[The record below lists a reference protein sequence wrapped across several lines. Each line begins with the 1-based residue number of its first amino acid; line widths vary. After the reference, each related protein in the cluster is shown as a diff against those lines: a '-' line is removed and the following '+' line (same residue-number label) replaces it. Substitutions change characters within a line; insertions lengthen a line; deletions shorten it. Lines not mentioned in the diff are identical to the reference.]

1 MNTLLNPWSLR
12 LSCNGYRKWLRG
24 NDLRSAFA
32 GGQFYARQCRDL
44 EVSGDIGAAPVVVRR
59 NPIRRPVP
67 GRKDGDMADQQLDAS
82 TRLAVERTRLAN
94 ERTLMAWIRTSTS
107 LIAFGFTIFKF
118 FQYLATQEHRHTIVS
133 PWVVGM
139 AMILV
144 GLTGLAL
151 AWVQHRQQMKAL
163 KAEVGTLPYS
173 ISGIMAGLIAVLGVI
188 ALVVVMLRL

>member
-1 MNTLLNPWSLR
+1 M
-12 LSCNGYRKWLRG
+12 G
-24 NDLRSAFA
+24 N
-32 GGQFYARQCRDL
+32 Q
-44 EVSGDIGAAPVVVRR
+44 P
-59 NPIRRPVP
+59 
-67 GRKDGDMADQQLDAS
+67 LDTS
-82 TRLAVERTRLAN
+82 TRLAVERTRLAS

-133 PWVVGM
+133 PWIVGM

-151 AWVQHRQQMKAL
+151 AWVQHRQQMQAL
-163 KAEVGTLPYS
+163 KAEVGAMPYS

-188 ALVVVMLRL
+188 AFVMLRL